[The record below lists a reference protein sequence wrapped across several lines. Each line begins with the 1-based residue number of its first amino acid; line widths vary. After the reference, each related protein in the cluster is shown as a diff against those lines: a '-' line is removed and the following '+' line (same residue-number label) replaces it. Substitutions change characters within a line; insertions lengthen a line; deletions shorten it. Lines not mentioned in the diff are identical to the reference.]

1 MTIENQRNN
10 FTFTDLY
17 EWEEDVVNDK
27 EMDGDVE
34 SIFMDENNQVAIGIA
49 TLLARRVAHMLSLVE
64 DQEKH
69 VELQDD
75 IIEHIANNY

>member
-1 MTIENQRNN
+1 MDE
-10 FTFTDLY
+10 
-17 EWEEDVVNDK
+17 

>member
-1 MTIENQRNN
+1 MDE
-10 FTFTDLY
+10 
-17 EWEEDVVNDK
+17 

-34 SIFMDENNQVAIGIA
+34 SIFMEENNQVDIGIA
-49 TLLARRVAHMLSLVE
+49 TLLARRVTHISSSVE